1 MLHTPSHAPPTPG
14 HEQAAAVSAG
24 GPGTQEASGMTG
36 DIVEKLQEK
45 ATGLT
50 QERKKRGKT
59 VPEDLCT
66 AEKIKEFV
74 TQSSHPG
81 EFIDVIFWSLFWIL
95 QVFTL
100 PLCPAF

>member
-1 MLHTPSHAPPTPG
+1 MRNNTFYIAKLSAYFYFCSHAPPTPG
-14 HEQAAAVSAG
+14 HDQASAVPAAGA
-24 GPGTQEASGMTG
+24 GTQEASGMTG

-45 ATGLT
+45 ATVLT
-50 QERKKRGKT
+50 QERKRRGKT

-81 EFIDVIFWSLFWIL
+81 KYLKVY
-95 QVFTL
+95 
-100 PLCPAF
+100 